1 MGRPV
6 PPRHPAVCYRKHR
19 PTVGTRGA
27 APRGPGIAAVFLLRL
42 HGRPSRGC
50 EELLEARVWG
60 TRQVT
65 WDSGSHLPSRC
76 LSVFMTGQDL
86 PQAWGQPPSP
96 DPQPGR
102 HTEPL
107 LTRTSQTHTLTG
119 ARACVHTKMHTPRH
133 TCVLTHVYARTR
145 AHPHPAG
152 LLAGLQSRAWPA
164 EMGQK
169 TLDSSQSRVCST
181 LCCQP
186 TCCKL
191 QSRFRRRKERPELTP
206 AAVEDEQEG
215 LCPHFP
221 RRTAEDGIYHR
232 GEPGTPWTCL
242 PPGATRQPLGQAS
255 LAGSPAGGLRVS
267 ARWSPGSWRPPRPT
281 PSTAQIYPKAP
292 GCTPASS
299 FLTGNLNTEAVC
311 AELLGKAPGTHSL
324 RRGGSVMPP
333 PSPQPLGS
341 HHL

>member
-1 MGRPV
+1 MRSALRAVPCPSDPWGQSHQGRPRGPLLAPATQRGQDNLTLTGPASGFRCSQDGGRGHMGRPV

-19 PTVGTRGA
+19 PAAGTRGA

-76 LSVFMTGQDL
+76 LSMFMTGQDL

-119 ARACVHTKMHTPRH
+119 ARTRVHTEMHMPRH

-152 LLAGLQSRAWPA
+152 LLAGLQSRAWPTGR
-164 EMGQK
+164 GQK
-169 TLDSSQSRVCST
+169 TLGHSSQSRVCTT
-181 LCCQP
+181 LCC
-186 TCCKL
+186 
-191 QSRFRRRKERPELTP
+191 
-206 AAVEDEQEG
+206 
-215 LCPHFP
+215 
-221 RRTAEDGIYHR
+221 
-232 GEPGTPWTCL
+232 
-242 PPGATRQPLGQAS
+242 
-255 LAGSPAGGLRVS
+255 
-267 ARWSPGSWRPPRPT
+267 
-281 PSTAQIYPKAP
+281 
-292 GCTPASS
+292 
-299 FLTGNLNTEAVC
+299 
-311 AELLGKAPGTHSL
+311 
-324 RRGGSVMPP
+324 
-333 PSPQPLGS
+333 
-341 HHL
+341 